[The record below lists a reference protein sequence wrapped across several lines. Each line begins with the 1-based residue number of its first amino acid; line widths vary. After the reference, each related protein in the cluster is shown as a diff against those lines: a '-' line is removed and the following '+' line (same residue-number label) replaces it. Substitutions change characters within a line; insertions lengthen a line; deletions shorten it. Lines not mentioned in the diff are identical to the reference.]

1 MARER
6 EGRCK
11 SENLVDMVLGALVK
25 KTGAIKNRKEKGMRR
40 RNLVKGLIAVSLA
53 AVWVMGIS
61 IPAHAQ
67 AKYPSRPIS
76 FICPWGAGGGTDACS
91 RIIATLL
98 KNELGVPVNVV
109 NRTGGSGAVGHTAI
123 ATGTPDG
130 YTIGMPTVEITMMH
144 WVGLT
149 KVTYRDI
156 TPVALVNA
164 DPSAIN
170 VRTDSP
176 WKTYK
181 DLENYI
187 RANPGKLKN
196 SGTGQ
201 GGIWHLGAAGWL
213 KAIGLGADAIKWIPS
228 KGAAPALQDLMAG
241 GIDLTTCSL
250 PEAAT
255 LIEAGKVRPLAVMA
269 DARDPKFPNVPT
281 LKEMGFNWTCA
292 AWRGVAAPKGTPKE
306 IIEALEKAVAKVHK
320 SQDFL
325 TFMKNRGYGIQW
337 MNAAQFAKFLGEA
350 DKSNGEVMKAAGIV
364 K

>member
-1 MARER
+1 MKAKNFLMLMVTLVMLVSFGSRGVMAA
-6 EGRCK
+6 
-11 SENLVDMVLGALVK
+11 D
-25 KTGAIKNRKEKGMRR
+25 
-40 RNLVKGLIAVSLA
+40 
-53 AVWVMGIS
+53 
-61 IPAHAQ
+61 
-67 AKYPSRPIS
+67 YPNRPIS

-98 KNELGVPVNVV
+98 KKELNVPVNVV
-109 NRTGGSGAVGHTAI
+109 NRTGGSGAVGHTAM
-123 ATGTPDG
+123 ATAKPDG

-149 KVTYRDI
+149 EVTYKDI

-164 DPSAIN
+164 DPSGIN

-187 RANPGKLKN
+187 RQNPGKLRN

-201 GGIWHLGAAGWL
+201 GGIWHLGMAGWL
-213 KAIGLGADAIKWIPS
+213 KAIGLSPDAIKWIPS

-241 GIDLTTCSL
+241 GIEMSTCSL

-255 LIEAGKVRPLAVMA
+255 LIEAGKVRPLAIMA
-269 DARDPKFPNVPT
+269 DERDPKFPDTPT
-281 LKEMGFNWTCA
+281 LKDLGINWTCA
-292 AWRGVAAPKGTPKE
+292 AWRGVAAPKGTPPE
-306 IIEALEKAVAKVHK
+306 IISALGKAIARVHK
-320 SQDFL
+320 SDDFIK
-325 TFMKNRGYGIQW
+325 FMKNRGYGIQW
-337 MNAAQFAKFLGEA
+337 MDAAQFAKFLAEA
-350 DKSNGEVMKAAGIV
+350 DKNNGEVMKAAGIV

>member
-1 MARER
+1 MKA
-6 EGRCK
+6 
-11 SENLVDMVLGALVK
+11 K
-25 KTGAIKNRKEKGMRR
+25 KTIVLMMAFGMLFSFSIGAAK
-40 RNLVKGLIAVSLA
+40 A
-53 AVWVMGIS
+53 AD
-61 IPAHAQ
+61 
-67 AKYPSRPIS
+67 YPNRPIT

-98 KNELGVPVNVV
+98 KKELNVPVSVV

-123 ATGTPDG
+123 ATAKPDG

-149 KVTYRDI
+149 EVTYKDI

-164 DPSAIN
+164 DPSGIN

-187 RANPGKLKN
+187 RQNPGKLRN

-201 GGIWHLGAAGWL
+201 GGIWHLGMAGWL
-213 KAIGLGADAIKWIPS
+213 KAIGLSPDAIKWIPS

-241 GIDLTTCSL
+241 GIEMSTCSL

-255 LIEAGKVRPLAVMA
+255 LIEAGKVRPLAIMA
-269 DARDPKFPNVPT
+269 DERDPKFPDTPT
-281 LKEMGFNWTCA
+281 LKEMGINWTCA
-292 AWRGVAAPKGTPKE
+292 AWRGVAAPKGTPPE
-306 IIEALEKAVAKVHK
+306 IISVLGKAIARVHK
-320 SQDFL
+320 SDDFIK
-325 TFMKNRGYGIQW
+325 FMKNRGYGIQW
-337 MNAAQFAKFLGEA
+337 MDAAQFAKFLAEA
-350 DKSNGEVMKAAGIV
+350 DKNNGEVMKAAGIV